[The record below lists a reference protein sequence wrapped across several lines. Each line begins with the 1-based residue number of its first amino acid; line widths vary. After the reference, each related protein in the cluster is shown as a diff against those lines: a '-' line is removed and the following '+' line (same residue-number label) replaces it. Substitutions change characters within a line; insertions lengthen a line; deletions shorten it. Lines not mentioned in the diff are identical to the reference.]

1 MALQPAKSLPMNMF
15 MMYMAGNTI
24 SIFPIMMVV
33 MMAWR
38 PLKALMAVNSAFKSL
53 QVILKNFNLINKKNI
68 KVIF

>member
-1 MALQPAKSLPMNMF
+1 

-38 PLKALMAVNSAFKSL
+38 PIKALLSVNAAFKPL
-53 QVILKNFNLINKKNI
+53 EVRARIPYF
-68 KVIF
+68 IFIVE